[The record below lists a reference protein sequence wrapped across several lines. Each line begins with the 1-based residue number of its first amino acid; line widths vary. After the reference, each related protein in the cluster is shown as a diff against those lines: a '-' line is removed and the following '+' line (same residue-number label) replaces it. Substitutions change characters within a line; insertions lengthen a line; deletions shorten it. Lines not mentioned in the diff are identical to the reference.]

1 MGILPAG
8 VIKIRLVMALWIHV
22 DKAPVKDPGERPGKS
37 QSIRSEPSR
46 QDSGQDSRL
55 SKEEPEHGTSK

>member
-8 VIKIRLVMALWIHV
+8 IIKVRLVMTLWIHV
-22 DKAPVKDPGERPGKS
+22 DKTPMKDPGEGPGEN
-37 QSIRSEPSR
+37 QSIRPEPRR
-46 QDSGQDSRL
+46 QGSGQDSRF